1 MGSTMRPAMGEHVLD
16 DAARLIAWAVRRT
29 LEFDDPSDFEEGPA
43 WLAARLAPLAL
54 GADVLRLAV
63 RDAVR
68 DLEDTDDYA
77 AALALAAEFAATTQA
92 LLRRTAA
99 A

>member
-1 MGSTMRPAMGEHVLD
+1 MGEHMLD

-29 LEFDDPSDFEEGPA
+29 LEFDDPADFEEGPA
-43 WLAARLAPLAL
+43 WLAARLAGVPL
-54 GADVLRLAV
+54 GVDVLRLAL
-63 RDAVR
+63 REAVR
-68 DLEDTDDYA
+68 DLEDVDDYA
-77 AALALAAEFAATTQA
+77 AALALAAQFAAQTQA